1 MSHIYTF
8 HQTKS
13 SFLTKLEILE
23 VTLTA
28 PKARMIKTKRTP
40 KPITVPIFGEIG
52 LPWVYDGNV
61 VGIDTTKL
69 SYLPCVDMVFATR
82 GTLTL
87 MQDFPE
93 GNQLN
98 SIITQ

>member
-1 MSHIYTF
+1 M
-8 HQTKS
+8 
-13 SFLTKLEILE
+13 
-23 VTLTA
+23 TA
-28 PKARMIKTKRTP
+28 PKARMIRTKRTP
-40 KPITVPIFGEIG
+40 KSITVPIFGEIG

-69 SYLPCVDMVFATR
+69 SYLPCVDIVIATR

-87 MQDFPE
+87 SQDFPE
-93 GNQLN
+93 GNRLN